1 MIKFLESNPLLLL
14 FFVSAIG
21 YLVGRIKVWGTGL
34 GISAVLFVGL
44 FFGAMNPAFDV
55 PEIIFQLGLVIF
67 VYTIGITS
75 GPAFFQSFQKNGWR
89 DISFVLI
96 MLTLSALVA
105 IIIHYIM
112 NFDGATTVGIYS
124 GSSTNSPSLA
134 SAIELINQGYKNKA
148 NHIQNLVVGYTFSYP
163 MGVLGVMLA
172 IKIMEKRFNINY
184 EAEKYILRK
193 DYPIDENLT
202 SRTLRITNRM
212 VFGKTLRTLM
222 RDYQWNVVFGRMESF
237 RHGKMTLT
245 HWESELNENDKI
257 TVVGTLEELNS
268 VQEVLGD
275 IDPES
280 LSFNRK
286 EFDIVRIFVSNPEVV
301 GKTISSLNLNEK
313 YSALITRIRR
323 GDMEMLAKSDT
334 VLEIGDRIRFVA
346 KREDISSIQ
355 KLFGD
360 SYHAASKIDI
370 FSFGLGIAV
379 GLLLGMLEIPL
390 PGGIVFKLGYAGG
403 PLVVGLIL
411 GTLKRTGPIVWS
423 LPYGTNVTLN
433 QLGLI
438 LLLAVL
444 GIRSGNTMLDAVSQ
458 GQWIPIFMG
467 GAVLSISAAI
477 ISLWIGYRIFKI
489 PFSLLLGFVSNQ
501 PAILE
506 FASDITKNKVPSIG
520 YAFMFPISLVMKILY
535 AQILLLLL
543 T

>member
-172 IKIMEKRFNINY
+172 IKIMEKRFKINY
-184 EAEKYILRK
+184 ESEKYILRK

-323 GDMEMLAKSDT
+323 GDMELLAKSDT

>member
-89 DISFVLI
+89 DISFVFI

-172 IKIMEKRFNINY
+172 IKIMEKRFKINY
-184 EAEKYILRK
+184 ESEKYILRK

-275 IDPES
+275 VDPES

>member
-105 IIIHYIM
+105 IIIHYLM

-172 IKIMEKRFNINY
+172 IKIMEKRFKINY

-202 SRTLRITNRM
+202 SRTLRITNRL

-275 IDPES
+275 VDPES

>member
-172 IKIMEKRFNINY
+172 IKIMEKRFKINY

-257 TVVGTLEELNS
+257 TVVGTLEELNF

-275 IDPES
+275 VDPES

>member
-172 IKIMEKRFNINY
+172 IKIMEKRFKINY

-202 SRTLRITNRM
+202 SRTLRITNRL

-275 IDPES
+275 VDPES